1 MKSLAKQM
9 SVLSGISLLAF
20 LFMGCGASKVA
31 QCNSVVKTANKY
43 ATIGKEFTAVA
54 ASIKDQEKAATTFN
68 ELGSKVSKLSTEVKG
83 LEVQDEKLK
92 SLQSRF
98 ASFYDSTATT
108 FTSAGSA
115 IQKKDVAALKK
126 SMEEMKS
133 IDAKDASLISEINS
147 YCTGK

>member
-1 MKSLAKQM
+1 M
-9 SVLSGISLLAF
+9 SVLSGMSLLAF
-20 LFMGCGASKVA
+20 LFTGCGASKVA

-43 ATIGKEFTAVA
+43 ATIGKEFKAVA
-54 ASIKDQEKAATTFN
+54 SSLKDPEKTATTFN
-68 ELGSKVSKLSTEVKG
+68 ELGSKISQLSTEVKG
-83 LEVQDEKLK
+83 LEVKDEKLK

-115 IQKKDVAALKK
+115 IQKKDVAAIKK
-126 SMEEMKS
+126 PIEEMKS
-133 IDAKDASLISEINS
+133 IDAKEASLISEINS